1 MLSAGSEVNF
11 FFGPLFCTVNSTKLS
26 SVFHG
31 LWLYLLDNSSFLIF
45 LAVLHE
51 NKIGEYVLG

>member
-11 FFGPLFCTVNSTKLS
+11 FSGPLFCTVRSTKLS

-31 LWLYLLDNSSFLIF
+31 LWLYLLDGSSFLIF
-45 LAVLHE
+45 LVALHE
-51 NKIGEYVLG
+51 NKIGDYVLG